1 MYTLRRSYRD
11 EWGGRGSEWVDR
23 ALPAY
28 SGGRDLGPPAPQGP
42 SVGRADHSQPPPLGR
57 RTRREQVEQ
66 VIDPPPLAGS
76 SSRHHL

>member
-23 ALPAY
+23 PLPAY